1 MRESFVINILRQ
13 ENSSWQGTMT
23 QVGENQTRS
32 FCSMLELIRLID
44 VSLNNVSN
52 LDWKEASDQIPEL

>member
-23 QVGENQTRS
+23 QVGENKTRS

-44 VSLNNVSN
+44 GSLKSVSN